1 MEENYH
7 KDHLAC
13 HNCDKKL
20 VACRYIVKDENP
32 HCIPCYQE
40 LYAHNCEE
48 CKKPIGPDYKV
59 CNFVSWNICNIKW
72 MNFNDSR
79 SSCRDLYCVVLF
91 FCLSMNLKL
100 FITFVTI
107 HFLDEQKD
115 HGSSLQHGEDKLCFN
130 SDG

>member
-1 MEENYH
+1 MDENYH

-20 VACRYIVKDENP
+20 VACRYIVKEENP

-59 CNFVSWNICNIKW
+59 GDLPRLVKIKGCYCQEIAISCTDMNI
-72 MNFNDSR
+72 
-79 SSCRDLYCVVLF
+79 
-91 FCLSMNLKL
+91 
-100 FITFVTI
+100 
-107 HFLDEQKD
+107 
-115 HGSSLQHGEDKLCFN
+115 
-130 SDG
+130 

>member
-1 MEENYH
+1 MDENYH

-59 CNFVSWNICNIKW
+59 GDLPRLVKIK
-72 MNFNDSR
+72 
-79 SSCRDLYCVVLF
+79 VA
-91 FCLSMNLKL
+91 
-100 FITFVTI
+100 
-107 HFLDEQKD
+107 
-115 HGSSLQHGEDKLCFN
+115 
-130 SDG
+130 DGV

>member
-1 MEENYH
+1 MDENYH

-59 CNFVSWNICNIKW
+59 GDLLRLVEIKGCYCQEIAI
-72 MNFNDSR
+72 
-79 SSCRDLYCVVLF
+79 SCTIEY
-91 FCLSMNLKL
+91 NL
-100 FITFVTI
+100 
-107 HFLDEQKD
+107 
-115 HGSSLQHGEDKLCFN
+115 
-130 SDG
+130 

>member
-1 MEENYH
+1 MDENYH

-59 CNFVSWNICNIKW
+59 GDLPVARLVKIKG
-72 MNFNDSR
+72 
-79 SSCRDLYCVVLF
+79 C
-91 FCLSMNLKL
+91 
-100 FITFVTI
+100 
-107 HFLDEQKD
+107 
-115 HGSSLQHGEDKLCFN
+115 
-130 SDG
+130 